1 MKVSYLAPQRCWR
14 LTALSNNAD
23 FLESVGTTGTG
34 CDVGKRK
41 ETGDEIIVVFWAFRR
56 YQEMGEGP
64 SVRPRHPLN
73 ASMTLPNLRKAVIT
87 ALAPFFPSSP
97 FICSLSTGMT

>member
-1 MKVSYLAPQRCWR
+1 M
-14 LTALSNNAD
+14 
-23 FLESVGTTGTG
+23 
-34 CDVGKRK
+34 GKRK

-64 SVRPRHPLN
+64 SVRPLVRPRHSLN